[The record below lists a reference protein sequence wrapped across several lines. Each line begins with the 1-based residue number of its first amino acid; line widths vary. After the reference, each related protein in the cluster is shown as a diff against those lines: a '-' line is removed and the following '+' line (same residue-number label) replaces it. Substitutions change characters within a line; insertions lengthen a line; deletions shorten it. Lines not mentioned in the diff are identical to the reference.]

1 MQNVVEYKF
10 DAGASKAKRFKRNN
24 SPLFFAW
31 IVDFKWYLKHGKY
44 LTSKDVSKLE
54 LFKKQTMEEMNVDS
68 EFLTTE
74 MMMKMIELRNVE
86 IMPVCAIMGGFLTQE
101 VLKGLTRAEVPF
113 NNFFCHDGMEQTSLL
128 MTI

>member
-1 MQNVVEYKF
+1 
-10 DAGASKAKRFKRNN
+10 
-24 SPLFFAW
+24 
-31 IVDFKWYLKHGKY
+31 
-44 LTSKDVSKLE
+44 
-54 LFKKQTMEEMNVDS
+54 MNVDS

-74 MMMKMIELRNVE
+74 MMMKMIEQRNVE